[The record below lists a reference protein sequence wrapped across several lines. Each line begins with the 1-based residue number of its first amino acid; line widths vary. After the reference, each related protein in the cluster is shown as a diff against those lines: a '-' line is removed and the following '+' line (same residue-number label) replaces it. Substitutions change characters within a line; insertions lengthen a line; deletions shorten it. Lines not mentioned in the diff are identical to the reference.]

1 MFTYS
6 VLENEL
12 IRLRALEPSDIDV
25 LYSWE
30 NNTENWLISSTVV
43 PFSRNILE
51 QYILNSHEDI
61 FSAKQLRLIITDKF
75 RNNKIVGAID
85 LFDFDPLHKRAGIGI
100 LIDPQ
105 ERGKGFGFLA
115 LEQLKVYCFSVL
127 HVHQLYAN
135 ILSSN
140 TISLSLFQKC
150 NFEIIGTKKDW
161 VYSPYG
167 WFDECL
173 LQCIKT

>member
-1 MFTYS
+1 MLTNS
-6 VLENEL
+6 VLETDL

-30 NNTENWLISSTVV
+30 NNTENWLISSTFV

-61 FSAKQLRLIITDKF
+61 FSVKQLRLIITDKICS
-75 RNNKIVGAID
+75 NQIVGAID
-85 LFDFDPLHKRAGIGI
+85 LFDFDPIHKRAGVGI
-100 LIDPQ
+100 LIDPH

-127 HVHQLYAN
+127 HLHQLFAN

-150 NFEIIGTKKDW
+150 DFEITGSKKDW
-161 VYSPYG
+161 IYSPYG
-167 WFDECL
+167 WSDEFI
-173 LQCIKT
+173 LQCIKK

>member
-1 MFTYS
+1 MLTNS
-6 VLENEL
+6 ILENDL

-43 PFSRNILE
+43 PFSRNVLE

-61 FSAKQLRLIITDKF
+61 FSAKQLRLIITDKV
-75 RNNKIVGAID
+75 RNNQIIGAID
-85 LFDFDPLHKRAGIGI
+85 LFDFDPIHKRAGIGI
-100 LIDPQ
+100 LIDPY

-115 LEQLKVYCFSVL
+115 LEQLKVYCFSIL
-127 HVHQLYAN
+127 QLHQLYAN

-140 TISLSLFQKC
+140 TNSISLFNKC
-150 NFEIIGTKKDW
+150 NFEIIGSKKDW

-167 WFDECL
+167 WCDELMC
-173 LQCIKT
+173 QCIKK